1 MPNLKPNLILG
12 IGHEHDSG
20 IALFT
25 PVGLV
30 FAANEERFDRQKFTK
45 ALPEESLRSLLKTVK
60 CNPLS
65 ITEVAIGSRMNSPTV
80 VEEWTKVP
88 IFYKT
93 IFNILSITRLDRILF
108 GNVFCATTITSI
120 VAFLTNPLRLL
131 RLRKLVGRHGIRA
144 RFHIYDHHRVHA
156 VSALIGSGFE
166 DAMIIT
172 LDAQGDG
179 LCSTIYKAT
188 GNKMVLLKRVAFFHS
203 PGNYY
208 SYITHMFGFKTG
220 REGKVTGLAA
230 YGQPEE
236 TADIFRSRICFDERK
251 MTFVNKGKYRDAEMG
266 YLRRCLAGKKREDIA
281 AGLQKVTEEVV
292 TDYIK
297 CAIKKYAGG
306 RARLA
311 LAGGVFANVKLN
323 QRIAELPEV
332 EKIFIYPHM
341 GDGGMAAGAAMI
353 LGMEKGWKPP
363 GELPHCYLGP
373 EFSEVEI
380 EEALRESGLK
390 YSRPDN
396 LVAELADT
404 LSRGEI
410 VAIYRGGMEY
420 GPRALGNRSIIAEAI
435 DPNVN
440 DWLNKRLK
448 RSEFMPFAP
457 ILKNEDLSL
466 YFSGYE
472 KCEKALE
479 FMTITL
485 NVLPRAVSEAPA
497 VVHVDG
503 TARPQVVKKEIN
515 PFVWELLDTYGER
528 TGLRV
533 LINTS
538 YNMHEEPIVCTPAE
552 AIRAFTIG
560 GLNVLAIGPYIVR
573 NQ

>member
-45 ALPEESLRSLLKTVK
+45 ALPEQSLQSLLKTVK

-93 IFNILSITRLDRILF
+93 IFNILSITRLDRLLF

-131 RLRKLVGRHGIRA
+131 RLRKLVGRHGIRV

-156 VSALIGSGFE
+156 ATAFVGSGFPY
-166 DAMIIT
+166 AMIIT

-230 YGQPEE
+230 YGKPEE

-251 MTFVNKGKYRDAEMG
+251 MTFVNKGKYRDAEMR
-266 YLRRCLAGKKREDIA
+266 YLRRRLAGKKREDIA

-297 CAIKKYAGG
+297 CAIRKYAGG

-311 LAGGVFANVKLN
+311 LSGGVFANVKLN

-353 LGMEKGWKPP
+353 LGMEKGWKLP

-373 EFSEVEI
+373 EFSEMEI
-380 EEALRESGLK
+380 EEALREFRLT

-396 LVAELADT
+396 LIAELADT

-420 GPRALGNRSIIAEAI
+420 GPRALGNRSIIAPAT

-485 NVLPRAVSEAPA
+485 NALPRAVSEAPA

-515 PFVWELLDTYGER
+515 PFVWELLDVYRER

-552 AIRAFTIG
+552 AIRAFTAG
-560 GLNVLAIGPYIVR
+560 GLDVLSIGPYIVR